1 MFAEK
6 CNVSCARLQVWNS
19 IGIVRCYSA
28 EDGNSIDVEFHDT
41 SLHHS
46 LHINNFLKHTMA
58 TLTDEVLALASEIQD
73 ETPRYICRE
82 GLVCLWC
89 QVKNALLGDK
99 IFIGPMI
106 S

>member
-1 MFAEK
+1 MLAKK
-6 CNVSCARLQVWNS
+6 CNLSCAGLQVWNS
-19 IGIVRCYSA
+19 IGIVRCYNA

-73 ETPRYICRE
+73 ETPRYNWGK
-82 GLVCLWC
+82 GLTY
-89 QVKNALLGDK
+89 
-99 IFIGPMI
+99 